1 MKILTSPQVIQRQA
15 LAWRSAGRRVVL
27 VPTMGALHAGHLSL
41 IRRARLGAGQDG
53 VVVVSVYVNPT
64 QFNDSADL
72 KAYPRTLAADK
83 RHCRK
88 EGADVVFAPKSLFE
102 KDASVMV
109 VEDEL
114 AGRFEGEHRPGHF
127 AGVLTVVAKLFQL
140 VQPHEAVFGEKD
152 FQQATL
158 IRRMIRDL
166 NFPVQLELV
175 PTVRESDGLPMSSR
189 NIHLGS
195 GQRKQA
201 AVLPAAIHLA
211 RQSRGASAGNLKRR
225 LRRLMESQPDVSV
238 DYVEVVDA
246 KSLKSV
252 AKAERGSR
260 LLLAARVGGVRLLDN
275 TAL

>member
-1 MKILTSPQVIQRQA
+1 MQQQA
-15 LAWRSAGRRVVL
+15 MAWRAARRRVVL

-41 IRRARLGAGQDG
+41 ISHARRNAGPDGA
-53 VVVVSVYVNPT
+53 VVVSVYVNPT
-64 QFNDSADL
+64 QFNDPADL
-72 KAYPRTLAADK
+72 KAYPRTLMADK
-83 RHCRK
+83 RHCRA
-88 EGADVVFAPKSLFE
+88 EGADVVFAPKTIFE

-114 AGRFEGEHRPGHF
+114 SGRFEGEHRPGHF

-166 NFPVQLELV
+166 NFPVRLILA
-175 PTVRESDGLPMSSR
+175 PTVREPDGLAMSSR
-189 NIHLGS
+189 NIRLTP
-195 GQRKQA
+195 GQREQA
-201 AVLPAAIHLA
+201 TVFPAAIHLA
-211 RQSRGASAGNLKRR
+211 RQSRGTSAGMLKRR
-225 LRRLMESQPDVSV
+225 LRRLLESQPDVSV

-246 KSLKSV
+246 KSLKPLG
-252 AKAERGSR
+252 KAACGSR
-260 LLLAARVGGVRLLDN
+260 LLLAARVGDVRLIDN

>member
-1 MKILTSPQVIQRQA
+1 MQQQA
-15 LAWRSAGRRVVL
+15 MAWRAAGRRVVL
-27 VPTMGALHAGHLSL
+27 VPTMGALHAGHFSL
-41 IRRARLGAGQDG
+41 IRRARCSAGPDG

-64 QFNDSADL
+64 QFNDPADL
-72 KAYPRTLAADK
+72 KAYPRTLTADQ
-83 RHCRK
+83 RHCRM
-88 EGADVVFAPKSLFE
+88 EGADAVFAPKTLFE

-109 VEDEL
+109 VEGEL

-152 FQQATL
+152 YQQATL

-166 NFPVQLELV
+166 NFPVRLILA
-175 PTVRESDGLPMSSR
+175 PTVRESDGLAMSSR
-189 NIHLGS
+189 NIRLTPT
-195 GQRKQA
+195 QREQA

-211 RQSRGASAGNLKRR
+211 RQSHGTSAGILKRR
-225 LRRLMESQPDVSV
+225 LRRLLESQPDVSV

-246 KSLKSV
+246 KSLKPLGKV
-252 AKAERGSR
+252 ARVSR
-260 LLLAARVGGVRLLDN
+260 LLLAARVGNVRLIDN